1 MRGGT
6 MGRPS
11 DFEASVKMLARAI
24 DMLGEVRTKG
34 QRLAELDSVYEELQ
48 QAQQRLTKTWDR
60 AA

>member
-1 MRGGT
+1 

-11 DFEASVKMLARAI
+11 DFEAGVKMLARAI